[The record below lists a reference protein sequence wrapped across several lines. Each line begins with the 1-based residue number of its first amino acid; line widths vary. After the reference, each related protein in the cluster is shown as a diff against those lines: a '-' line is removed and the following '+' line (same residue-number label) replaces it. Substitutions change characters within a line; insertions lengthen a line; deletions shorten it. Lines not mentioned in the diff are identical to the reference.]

1 MGLCRETD
9 RPWPDAGSPVPLRPT
24 TDHRSGA
31 ADDVTPPDLLAGSVL
46 AQDQLTAAVGYQLA
60 DIVRYLL
67 TDAVGNQLADIVGY
81 PLAEAVGFGLRILG
95 QVTPAP
101 AARRL
106 TGSPYVARRHH
117 HRGCER
123 QRYGDEHPQH
133 QDYFMEELRVDHL
146 SPRSDLFTP
155 FTETI
160 ISCLS

>member
-1 MGLCRETD
+1 MGRGRTPAPQYRYARRLIIE
-9 RPWPDAGSPVPLRPT
+9 AGQQSP
-24 TDHRSGA
+24 
-31 ADDVTPPDLLAGSVL
+31 PPRLTLLAGSAL
-46 AQDQLTAAVGYQLA
+46 AQYQLTAPVGYQLA

-67 TDAVGNQLADIVGY
+67 TDAVGYELADIVRY
-81 PLAEAVGFGLRILG
+81 LVADAVGFGLRIPW
-95 QVTPAP
+95 QVTPVP

-106 TGSPYVARRHH
+106 TGPAYVARRHH

-123 QRYGDEHPQH
+123 QRQGDEHPQY

>member
-1 MGLCRETD
+1 MPPRIFL
-9 RPWPDAGSPVPLRPT
+9 PT
-24 TDHRSGA
+24 GA
-31 ADDVTPPDLLAGSVL
+31 ALVRY
-46 AQDQLTAAVGYQLA
+46 QLTAAVGYQLA

-67 TDAVGNQLADIVGY
+67 ADAVRYQLADIVRY
-81 PLAEAVGFGLRILG
+81 LLADAVGFGLWILRP
-95 QVTPAP
+95 VTPVSP
-101 AARRL
+101 ARRL
-106 TGSPYVARRHH
+106 AGPGHGARRHH

-123 QRYGDEHPQH
+123 QRHRDEHPQY

>member
-1 MGLCRETD
+1 MDLCRETD
-9 RPWPDAGSPVPLRPT
+9 RPWPDAGSQYRYARRLIIEAGRQTMPPRLTPAG
-24 TDHRSGA
+24 RSA
-31 ADDVTPPDLLAGSVL
+31 L
-46 AQDQLTAAVGYQLA
+46 AQYQLTAAVGYQLA

-67 TDAVGNQLADIVGY
+67 TDAVWYELADIVRY
-81 PLAEAVGFGLRILG
+81 LVADAVGFGLRIPW
-95 QVTPAP
+95 QVTPVP

-106 TGSPYVARRHH
+106 TGPAYVARRHH

-123 QRYGDEHPQH
+123 QRHDDEHPQH